1 MTIQRRA
8 VNVQKPNIKIPNCAG
23 AQITGKYSH
32 YIGVMDGPHGAAA
45 HGSASVSDIASLLL
59 GRIDELADE
68 MTAAI
73 QNAVTPYQQGV
84 VDHETLRAASMMNIG
99 AILEDLG
106 RVNATASFESRE
118 NGRNRAAAGVPLT
131 IVLEAY
137 RVGARFI
144 WEQVASTAR
153 KVGASS
159 DVVLAAGSE
168 LWQVLDTYSQELAEG
183 YREEASARALSA
195 EQQRSALF
203 QALFEGHLAVTNPWE
218 AAQLLRLPQDRPLVV
233 VAGEVPAVG
242 RHALPRI
249 EHILRVDVGL
259 SSTWRLLPDIEV
271 GVVSLPNP
279 TALLD
284 ELADA
289 LSTCAVGRVGV
300 SPPFSDLREMPS
312 ALTLARMALSSS
324 LGNGVTIFDQHL
336 LEVAA
341 VSAPDFMERL
351 AKVALAG
358 LDLIPNKERIT
369 LLETFGAWLDSGGS
383 AQKAS
388 EQLFVHRNTVHQRLR
403 KLEMYTGQ
411 DLSDPRS
418 AALITLAFEIDRR
431 P

>member
-1 MTIQRRA
+1 MGNTNSAEAR
-8 VNVQKPNIKIPNCAG
+8 
-23 AQITGKYSH
+23 
-32 YIGVMDGPHGAAA
+32 
-45 HGSASVSDIASLLL
+45 GSVSVSDIAVLLL
-59 GRIDELADE
+59 GRIDELADG

-73 QNAVTPYQQGV
+73 QKAVTPYQLGV

-153 KVGASS
+153 TVGANS

-203 QALFEGHLAVTNPWE
+203 QALFEGHLAATNPWE

-233 VAGEVPAVG
+233 VVGEVPAVG

-249 EHILRVDVGL
+249 EQILRVDVGL
-259 SSTWRLLPDIEV
+259 SSTWRLLPDMEV
-271 GVVSLPNP
+271 GVVSLPDP
-279 TALLD
+279 AAQLD
-284 ELADA
+284 ELARA
-289 LSTCAVGRVGV
+289 LSNCAVGRVGV
-300 SPPFSDLREMPS
+300 SPPFSDLRDTPS
-312 ALTLARMALSSS
+312 ALTLARMALSSG
-324 LGNGVTIFDQHL
+324 LVGDGVTIFDRHL

-358 LDLIPNKERIT
+358 LDSIPNKERIT
-369 LLETFGAWLDSGGS
+369 LLETFGAWLDSSGS

-388 EQLFVHRNTVHQRLR
+388 ELLFVHRNTVHQRLR

-411 DLSDPRS
+411 DLTDPRS

>member
-1 MTIQRRA
+1 MSQIVPVHSSREITPRYIGGMDGL
-8 VNVQKPNIKIPNCAG
+8 PSAG
-23 AQITGKYSH
+23 AH
-32 YIGVMDGPHGAAA
+32 GPV
-45 HGSASVSDIASLLL
+45 SVSDIASLLL

-84 VDHETLRAASMMNIG
+84 VDNETLRAASMMNIG

-106 RVNATASFESRE
+106 RVNATTSFESRE

-131 IVLEAY
+131 VVLEAY

-153 KVGASS
+153 KVGARS
-159 DVVLAAGSE
+159 DVVLVAGSE

-249 EHILRVDVGL
+249 EHVLRVDVGL

-284 ELADA
+284 ELAEA

-312 ALTLARMALSSS
+312 ALTLARMALSS
-324 LGNGVTIFDQHL
+324 GVKNGVTIFDRHL

-358 LDLIPNKERIT
+358 LDSIPTKERIT
-369 LLETFGAWLDSGGS
+369 LLETFGAWLDGGGS
-383 AQKAS
+383 AQRAS

-403 KLEMYTGQ
+403 KLETYTGQ
-411 DLSDPRS
+411 DLGDPRS
-418 AALITLAFEIDRR
+418 VALITLAFEIDRH

>member
-1 MTIQRRA
+1 
-8 VNVQKPNIKIPNCAG
+8 
-23 AQITGKYSH
+23 
-32 YIGVMDGPHGAAA
+32 MDGSHGAAA

-358 LDLIPNKERIT
+358 
-369 LLETFGAWLDSGGS
+369 
-383 AQKAS
+383 
-388 EQLFVHRNTVHQRLR
+388 
-403 KLEMYTGQ
+403 
-411 DLSDPRS
+411 
-418 AALITLAFEIDRR
+418 
-431 P
+431 

>member
-1 MTIQRRA
+1 
-8 VNVQKPNIKIPNCAG
+8 
-23 AQITGKYSH
+23 
-32 YIGVMDGPHGAAA
+32 MDGSHSAEA
-45 HGSASVSDIASLLL
+45 HGPVFVSDIASLLL

-68 MTAAI
+68 MTLVIQAAVI
-73 QNAVTPYQQGV
+73 PYQQGL
-84 VDHETLRAASMMNIG
+84 VDHETLRAASMMNLR

-106 RVNATASFESRE
+106 RVNATVSFESRE

-144 WEQVASTAR
+144 WEQVANTAR
-153 KVGASS
+153 NFGASS

-203 QALFEGHLAVTNPWE
+203 QALFEGHLAVTKPWE
-218 AAQLLRLPQDRPLVV
+218 AAELLHLPRDRPLVV

-249 EHILRVDVGL
+249 EDILRLDVGL

-271 GVVSLPNP
+271 GVVSVPNP
-279 TALLD
+279 TAQLD
-284 ELADA
+284 KLAEA
-289 LSTCAVGRVGV
+289 FSSCAVGRVGV
-300 SPPFSDLREMPS
+300 SPPFSDLRETPS
-312 ALTLARMALSSS
+312 ALTMARMALSSNLAGS
-324 LGNGVTIFDQHL
+324 GVTIFDRHL

-341 VSAPDFMERL
+341 ISAPDFMERL
-351 AKVALAG
+351 ARVALAG
-358 LDLIPNKERIT
+358 LDSVPEKERIT
-369 LLETFGAWLDSGGS
+369 LLETFGAWLDNGGS
-383 AQKAS
+383 AQRTS

-411 DLSDPRS
+411 DLGVPRS
-418 AALITLAFEIDRR
+418 LALITLAFEIDRR

>member
-1 MTIQRRA
+1 
-8 VNVQKPNIKIPNCAG
+8 
-23 AQITGKYSH
+23 
-32 YIGVMDGPHGAAA
+32 MDSSNSADA
-45 HGSASVSDIASLLL
+45 HGSVSVSDIASLLL
-59 GRIDELADE
+59 SRVDELADE
-68 MTAAI
+68 MTAVI
-73 QNAVTPYQQGV
+73 QNSVTPYQQGV
-84 VDHETLRAASMMNIG
+84 VDNETLRAASLMNIG

-131 IVLEAY
+131 AVLEAY

-144 WEQVASTAR
+144 WEHVATTAR
-153 KVGASS
+153 EVGASS

-259 SSTWRLLPDIEV
+259 TSTWRLLPDIEV

-279 TALLD
+279 TALID

-300 SPPFSDLREMPS
+300 SPPFSDLRDMPT
-312 ALTLARMALSSS
+312 ALTLARMALSST
-324 LGNGVTIFDQHL
+324 LAGNGVTIFDRHL

-341 VSAPDFMERL
+341 VSAPEFMERL

-358 LDLIPNKERIT
+358 LDLIPDKERVT

-383 AQKAS
+383 AQRAS

-411 DLSDPRS
+411 DLGDPRS
-418 AALITLAFEIDRR
+418 VALITLAFEIDRR

>member
-1 MTIQRRA
+1 MVSSNSA
-8 VNVQKPNIKIPNCAG
+8 E
-23 AQITGKYSH
+23 AQN
-32 YIGVMDGPHGAAA
+32 
-45 HGSASVSDIASLLL
+45 SASLSDIASLLL
-59 GRIDELADE
+59 DRIDELAE
-68 MTAAI
+68 GMTAAI
-73 QNAVTPYQQGV
+73 QKAVEPYQQGV
-84 VDHETLRAASMMNIG
+84 VDYETLRAASLMNVR

-131 IVLEAY
+131 VVLEAY

-159 DVVLAAGSE
+159 DVVLVAGSE

-218 AAQLLRLPQDRPLVV
+218 AAQLLRLPHDRPLVV
-233 VAGEVPAVG
+233 VAGEVLAVG

-249 EHILRVDVGL
+249 EDTLRIDVGL
-259 SSTWRLLPDIEV
+259 SSTWRLLPDLEV
-271 GVVSLPNP
+271 GVVCLPNL
-279 TALLD
+279 TAQLD
-284 ELADA
+284 KLAEA
-289 LSTCAVGRVGV
+289 LSTCAAGRVGV

-312 ALTLARMALSSS
+312 ALTLARMALSS
-324 LGNGVTIFDQHL
+324 GVVGTGVTIFDRHL

-341 VSAPDFMERL
+341 VSAPDFMKRL
-351 AKVALAG
+351 ANVALAG
-358 LDLIPNKERIT
+358 LGSIPEKERIT
-369 LLETFGAWLDSGGS
+369 LIETFGAWLDNGGS

-411 DLSDPRS
+411 DLGDPRS

-431 P
+431 R